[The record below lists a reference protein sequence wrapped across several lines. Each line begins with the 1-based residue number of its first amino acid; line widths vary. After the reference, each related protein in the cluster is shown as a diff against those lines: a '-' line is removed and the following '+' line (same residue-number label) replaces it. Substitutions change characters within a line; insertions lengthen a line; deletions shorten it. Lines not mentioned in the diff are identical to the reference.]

1 MHTGLS
7 CHHLARQCIIQAVFA
22 SWGRHSK
29 CLVHMLLKHTTAQNA
44 SEKSCMQYLERKQ
57 TSWGTQR
64 KADIHHLLRLFSS
77 CYWFYLHS
85 LLFLW
90 EVKQTTCWDKH
101 KVGCSIL
108 WNGKQTTQL
117 PMPPLL
123 GFCQIVCFY
132 QVNVLMLTFAYM
144 NSLYFS
150 HSRVILHFF
159 KCLTIK

>member
-1 MHTGLS
+1 MFFCSPGWNSSKTIMHAVLS
-7 CHHLARQCIIQAVFA
+7 CHHLARQCIIQVVFA
-22 SWGRHSK
+22 SWGRLSK
-29 CLVHMLLKHTTAQNA
+29 CLMHILLKHTIARNA
-44 SEKSCMQYLERKQ
+44 SEKSCMQYLEIKQ

-117 PMPPLL
+117 PMPSPL
-123 GFCQIVCFY
+123 GFAK
-132 QVNVLMLTFAYM
+132 LFA
-144 NSLYFS
+144 FI
-150 HSRVILHFF
+150 R
-159 KCLTIK
+159 

>member
-1 MHTGLS
+1 MFFVLNCQTQRTLFKLLKKCFFAGLDRILQTTMHTGLS

-29 CLVHMLLKHTTAQNA
+29 CLVRMLLKHTTAQNA
-44 SEKSCMQYLERKQ
+44 SEKSCMQYLEIKQ

-90 EVKQTTCWDKH
+90 EVKQTTYWDKH
-101 KVGCSIL
+101 RLAALFCEMG
-108 WNGKQTTQL
+108 NKQ
-117 PMPPLL
+117 PSSP
-123 GFCQIVCFY
+123 CHHSWV
-132 QVNVLMLTFAYM
+132 FAK
-144 NSLYFS
+144 LFAFI
-150 HSRVILHFF
+150 R
-159 KCLTIK
+159 